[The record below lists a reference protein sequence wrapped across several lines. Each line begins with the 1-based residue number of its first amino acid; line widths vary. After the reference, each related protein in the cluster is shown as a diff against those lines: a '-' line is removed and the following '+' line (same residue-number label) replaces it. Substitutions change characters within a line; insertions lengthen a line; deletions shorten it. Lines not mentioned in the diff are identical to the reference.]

1 MVEINGQW
9 YIFYHRQTG
18 TDKFARQGMIEPV
31 DIAIG
36 KDGKIYIGDITY
48 INGEPVSSK
57 PVEMTSSGASV
68 NGIDAYKLISAG
80 YACHISPLWQAY
92 VKPVY
97 EHTDGISAPVVNIKN
112 GTTVGFRYLQF
123 GTNSPKSVTV
133 LGTVK
138 GQMSVRVRV
147 DSWRGKIVAELDMNS
162 GENTAPL
169 TSGIIG
175 KRAVYFEFIGDGEAE
190 FDRFTFDR

>member
-1 MVEINGQW
+1 MKEILKSANPYLPLWEHIPDGEPRVFEYNGEKRVYVYGSHDTERTAYCGRDQVVWSAPLGDLTDWTYHGGLVEINGQW

-18 TDKFARQGMIEPV
+18 TDEFARQGMIEPV

-80 YACHISPLWQAY
+80 YAAI
-92 VKPVY
+92 
-97 EHTDGISAPVVNIKN
+97 
-112 GTTVGFRYLQF
+112 
-123 GTNSPKSVTV
+123 
-133 LGTVK
+133 
-138 GQMSVRVRV
+138 
-147 DSWRGKIVAELDMNS
+147 
-162 GENTAPL
+162 
-169 TSGIIG
+169 
-175 KRAVYFEFIGDGEAE
+175 
-190 FDRFTFDR
+190 